1 MSSLTLVAV
10 GKDLAACSQLQVPA
24 GSVISFVDN
33 SAGRPLSHI
42 ANLALDLCQSDVFGL
57 CHCDVAFGDG
67 ALEAFTVAAM
77 SGAVCGI
84 VGIDLKGM
92 YHCSYNDGRDDW
104 WAGALTAGGPGRV
117 STLDSMA
124 VFFRKDLGLR
134 FDEKTFD
141 GFHCHVEDLCLQ
153 AAARGIDPGLHIAG
167 GAVDIAIEAEL
178 QRDVAGADGAGGRHL
193 RHIGDLTKMTFER
206 RRHAGRHCLRARAGQ
221 TGRYRDGREIDLRK
235 WCYRQ

>member
-10 GKDLAACSQLQVPA
+10 GKDLAACSQLQAPA

-84 VGIDLKGM
+84 VGIDLKGV

-153 AAARGIDPGLHIAG
+153 AAARGIPVIVPA
-167 GAVDIAIEAEL
+167 
-178 QRDVAGADGAGGRHL
+178 ADARHL
-193 RHIGDLTKMTFER
+193 NHEQSREWLDDYR
-206 RRHAGRHCLRARAGQ
+206 
-221 TGRYRDGREIDLRK
+221 RYRAKLAEK
-235 WCYRQ
+235 WQGTEFRTT